1 VEAYEYI
8 FAALALVAVF
18 TAAAYLAVTALP
30 PYRSVSEI
38 DQLKVAAQKVMNS
51 ILLSPGY
58 PHDWGSDVG
67 VKASDLT
74 SFGLAPY
81 TVFTRDAYVLDQ
93 DKVQRLCREVPDPL
107 YLPPSVVLELLGLG
121 LDYGMK
127 MEFAPALGVRLE
139 SSQGSG
145 LTVDVASEQ
154 GVPIEGANVTVVA
167 LYLSNGRLSTSTAS
181 GKTDLG
187 GRCALSVT
195 YSPPALFITMVDS
208 YGIIMINVSTV
219 GPGVHRALVMG
230 KHIVTNRSDL
240 GGIGAYQLFV
250 SSGLGGT
257 FEVKN
262 ASCTLMSPIA
272 LEGYNVY
279 AYDMGFEE
287 PGLVAVVAVKG
298 SELVVA
304 YKLVPKSYPPTSGD
318 VYPPL
323 SYVLERSVKIGPSN
337 YNFKLR
343 IWRTSW

>member
-58 PHDWGSDVG
+58 PHDWGSDVR
-67 VKASDLT
+67 VKSSDLT
-74 SFGLAPY
+74 SFGLASS
-81 TVFTRDAYVLDQ
+81 TIFTRDAYVLDQ

-107 YLPPSVVLELLGLG
+107 YVPPSVVLGLLGLG

-127 MEFAPALGVRLE
+127 MEFTPALGVKLE
-139 SSQGSG
+139 PSQGSG
-145 LTVDVASEQ
+145 LTVEVVSEQ
-154 GVPIEGANVTVVA
+154 GMPIEGANVTVVA
-167 LYLSNGRLSTSTAS
+167 LYLSYGGLSTSTAS
-181 GKTDLG
+181 GKTDLN
-187 GRCALSVT
+187 GRCALSVA
-195 YSPPALFITMVDS
+195 YSVPALFITMVDS
-208 YGIIMINVSTV
+208 YGVIAINVSTV
-219 GPGVHRALVMG
+219 GPGVHRVLVMG
-230 KHIVTNRSDL
+230 RHIVTNRSDL
-240 GGIGAYQLFV
+240 SGIEAYQLFV
-250 SSGLGGT
+250 SSGLGGI

-262 ASCTLMSPIA
+262 ASYILGSPIA

-279 AYDMGFEE
+279 AYDMGYEE
-287 PGLVAVVAVKG
+287 PGLVAVVAVKEQ
-298 SELVVA
+298 ELIVA
-304 YKLVPKSYPPTSGD
+304 YKLVPESYPPTLGD

-343 IWRTSW
+343 IWRASW